1 MSDQLSTFDHRAPV
15 RTSRADELD
24 EEAAD
29 FLRDHPDVWRLFTE
43 YAFALIRS
51 GRSHGVAK
59 MIVERIRWEHA
70 TSAHG
75 GEPVLNNSH
84 VASFA
89 RIFAATYPAHA
100 DFFRFRERTSAR
112 RAA

>member
-1 MSDQLSTFDHRAPV
+1 MPDQLDIFEHRAPV

-29 FLRDHPDVWRLFTE
+29 FLRDHPDVWALFVR
-43 YAFALIRS
+43 YAFQLIAT
-51 GRSHGVAK
+51 GRSHGGAK
-59 MIVERIRWEHA
+59 AIVERIRWDHA

-84 VASFA
+84 TASFA
-89 RIFAATYPAHA
+89 RIFAATFPERA